1 MEYFERISQNLTD
14 NWLEKS
20 EEKSEKKSEYDDVSL
35 SLWEKNMNSE

>member
-1 MEYFERISQNLTD
+1 MEYLERISQNLAD

>member
-1 MEYFERISQNLTD
+1 MEYLERISQNLTD

>member
-1 MEYFERISQNLTD
+1 MEYLERISQNLTD

-20 EEKSEKKSEYDDVSL
+20 EEKSETKSEYDDVSL

>member
-1 MEYFERISQNLTD
+1 MEYLERVSQNLTD